1 MSPTSIYLLLAL
13 CSATPLAT
21 GVRPFALFNGRA
33 TFTAPRSWGAIQA
46 PASDT
51 LEEVL
56 FCIPNPI
63 SEGTPDAANVLVQ
76 IRPAPKV
83 PNFRTYTDS
92 LFAIVTAGEG
102 HLVLTDT
109 TDADHVRTIF
119 WRGQQGAT
127 PYGIADIFGVTRGL
141 AIYVRTALPLLK
153 RMPADWLPRV
163 TRELNGFLGSFAVDG
178 ATLLPRIQAVADSLR

>member
-119 WRGQQGAT
+119 WRTNGA
-127 PYGIADIFGVTRGL
+127 PRRMRSPIFSGSRADSPSMFGPPSHSSSECQLTGC
-141 AIYVRTALPLLK
+141 
-153 RMPADWLPRV
+153 
-163 TRELNGFLGSFAVDG
+163 LGS
-178 ATLLPRIQAVADSLR
+178 PES

>member
-1 MSPTSIYLLLAL
+1 VSPTIIHLLLAI

-21 GVRPFALFNGRA
+21 GSQHFALFLGRV
-33 TFTAPRSWGAIQA
+33 TFAAPRSWGAIQA

-83 PNFRTYTDS
+83 PNFRAYTDS
-92 LFAIVTAGEG
+92 LFAIVTVGEA

-127 PYGIADIFGVTRGL
+127 PYAIADIFGVTQSL
-141 AIYVRTALPLLK
+141 AVYIRTALPLLR

-163 TRELNGFLGSFAVDG
+163 TKEVNGFLGSFAVDG
-178 ATLLPRIQAVADSLR
+178 AILLPRIQAVGDSVR

>member
-1 MSPTSIYLLLAL
+1 MSPTIIHLLLAI

-21 GVRPFALFNGRA
+21 GSQHFALFLGRV
-33 TFTAPRSWGAIQA
+33 TFAAPRSWGAIQA

-83 PNFRTYTDS
+83 PNFRAYTDS
-92 LFAIVTAGEG
+92 VYARNLGTFAAW
-102 HLVLTDT
+102 VLMTKT
-109 TDADHVRTIF
+109 
-119 WRGQQGAT
+119 
-127 PYGIADIFGVTRGL
+127 IADLGGT
-141 AIYVRTALPLLK
+141 IY
-153 RMPADWLPRV
+153 
-163 TRELNGFLGSFAVDG
+163 
-178 ATLLPRIQAVADSLR
+178 